1 MMHTCPG
8 ASKPSELPRQIARP
22 KEVARPKEDRRVL
35 RGAAT
40 RELNIIRKIATAPLH
55 VDNEQLAIEFWTTQV
70 GFKVHREKPMG
81 AQASWIE
88 VGFLL

>member
-8 ASKPSELPRQIARP
+8 ASKPSELPRQI
-22 KEVARPKEDRRVL
+22 ARPKEDRRVL

-70 GFKVHREKPMG
+70 GFKCIARNRWALRPD
-81 AQASWIE
+81 WIE